1 MNFDKKYIITVSGFC
16 LAFCLITFGVFKFSH
31 KNDNDIGNTISSTDL
46 LKNLNNTDIKSA
58 PVKSD
63 APIINL
69 ANCKQ
74 YYSLQGNKLV
84 KHNLSKNLTY
94 VTAKQ
99 KLQSIA
105 LSKLPDAYYLDLH
118 QNNHIYFERNSE
130 LTFNNDS
137 RVRGSDF
144 YNTSKKLGYW
154 NPKNYRLDDIG
165 FSDPDH
171 WEDVFPDDNPIND
184 YDDPK
189 NNKDPDVLKSR
200 KYFDIQADIAAN
212 TYYLASE
219 CVSHNYGNFLLDIKQ
234 TSSDS
239 GDAYNW
245 NHFSGN
251 QNVDRESLN
260 KQYPLFSYQKIMT
273 NTKLRQAHLNN
284 YDYRSLQKREWHP
297 VSYVEKKHSDKMHP
311 VVYYLTKRKAY
322 YIPLTKIK
330 GNYYYQTASNKYIAV
345 SDVCGI
351 NNHQLFVYNAPV
363 IVKSTINKSSDNY
376 SYINKRDPYNYGL
389 HYGYPLI
396 GSKGINNKYFDDY
409 PNSRIIDE
417 PKYSRHLLA
426 PINSEQLV
434 SQAVLQNALLYQ
446 QFLNKSMP
454 AKTDPYYK
462 DRTIEEMLR
471 ATKLSNYKVP
481 EPSKRYMKIDHD
493 RLFQIKETY
502 QKLNLLRLQIPLS
515 YQKSVIAP
523 NANLKF
529 SNILTDSRLGSFS
542 GTSTAEKYANLFVNY
557 QPANTL
563 HQMPT
568 VAQLLSNKPDIPA
581 SETQHL
587 LAESFGYTHLDPK
600 PTNPFS
606 RFGTDPNDPDRCL
619 PNNWLIDWLH
629 WQGVKTPVTKHQ
641 KSLLINSHS
650 NIAHGLYL
658 KFGIGGENGQPA
670 QIRYPA
676 NKVLYLQSIVRNS
689 IQGRN
694 NEFYLITRYNEPTKN
709 GVRQWTYPVMDTKDV
724 HISDI
729 VKHKQIPTHYNNFL
743 DTAIFTYHM
752 LDFDR
757 YNGFSNTYRF
767 VYDPHSILG
776 SNLFVGLSGAVDN
789 NIFTSIQPE
798 SRTTDETIF
807 DTLLPPIDTAEDN
820 LKQEEHR

>member
-1 MNFDKKYIITVSGFC
+1 MNIDKKCVITVGCFC

-31 KNDNDIGNTISSTDL
+31 KNDNNIGNTISSTNL
-46 LKNLNNTDIKSA
+46 LKNLNNTAIKPA
-58 PVKSD
+58 PVKSN

-69 ANCKQ
+69 ANCKR

-99 KLQSIA
+99 KLQSVA
-105 LSKLPDAYYLDLH
+105 LNKLPDAYYLDLH
-118 QNNHIYFERNSE
+118 QNNHIYFEHNSV

-144 YNTSKKLGYW
+144 YNASKKLGYW
-154 NPKNYRLDDIG
+154 NSKNYMLDLKPVKNMTVED
-165 FSDPDH
+165 
-171 WEDVFPDDNPIND
+171 WEKGSPDDDSAED
-184 YDDPK
+184 YTDPK
-189 NNKDPDVLKSR
+189 NNKDPNTLKIRKYDAIEAGLQANNARLKPECNVSDYGKFLLGQRRLPLFGIDKSESLKS
-200 KYFDIQADIAAN
+200 K
-212 TYYLASE
+212 
-219 CVSHNYGNFLLDIKQ
+219 
-234 TSSDS
+234 
-239 GDAYNW
+239 
-245 NHFSGN
+245 
-251 QNVDRESLN
+251 
-260 KQYPLFSYQKIMT
+260 YPLFSYQKIMT

-284 YDYRSLQKREWHP
+284 YDYQSLQKREWHP
-297 VSYVEKKHSDKMHP
+297 ASYVEKKHSRRLYP
-311 VVYYLTKRKAY
+311 VVYYLTKQKAY

-345 SDVCGI
+345 SDACGI
-351 NNHQLFVYNAPV
+351 NNHRLFVYNTPV
-363 IVKSTINKSSDNY
+363 IVKASVDKPSDNY
-376 SYINKRDPYNYGL
+376 SYINKHDPYNYCL
-389 HYGYPLI
+389 RYNYPLVD
-396 GSKGINNKYFDDY
+396 SNEPDNKYFDNY

-417 PKYSRHLLA
+417 PKYNQRSVA
-426 PINSEQLV
+426 PNYSERLV

-446 QFLNKSMP
+446 QFLNKSLP

-471 ATKLSNYKVP
+471 ATKLSNFKVP
-481 EPSKRYMKIDHD
+481 DPSSQYNKIDVGNLA
-493 RLFQIKETY
+493 RIKKAY
-502 QKLNLLRLQIPLS
+502 FKLDQLRLQIPLD
-515 YQKSVIAP
+515 YQNAVIGS
-523 NANLKF
+523 NADLKF
-529 SNILTDSRLGSFS
+529 SNIMTDSRLDSFS

-557 QPANTL
+557 QPDNTL
-563 HQMPT
+563 HRMPT
-568 VAQLLSNKPDIPA
+568 VAQLLSKDPDIPA
-581 SETQHL
+581 SEAQHL

-619 PNNWLIDWLH
+619 SNNWLIDWLH
-629 WQGVKTPVTKHQ
+629 WQGIKTPVTKHQ

-658 KFGIGGENGQPA
+658 KFGIGGENGQPV
-670 QIRYPA
+670 QIKYPA

-709 GVRQWTYPVMDTKDV
+709 SIRQWTYPVMNTKDV
-724 HISDI
+724 RISDI
-729 VKHKQIPTHYNNFL
+729 VKHKQISTHYNNFL

-767 VYDPHSILG
+767 VYDPHSIQKNAL
-776 SNLFVGLSGAVDN
+776 
-789 NIFTSIQPE
+789 IYTSIQPD

-807 DTLLPPIDTAEDN
+807 DALLPPIDTAEDN